1 MRQELKQSILAG
13 ILLMAAILSVNYYF
27 YVRESKQEL
36 VRLRAELSR
45 VEKQKAKFLSLL
57 RNKRRLLEQK
67 RQLEEEIER
76 LKVYLPKT
84 EDLPGLIRAIANLA
98 SLSGVEVSRVEL
110 GREIS
115 HPDKH
120 YAAINIKIS
129 FSSNYEE
136 LMNFLK
142 KVDALDRLVC
152 PYSLDVV
159 AKGISEDPKLQVSG
173 LLQTYRYIE
182 TVKKPKKRRK
192 R

>member
-1 MRQELKQSILAG
+1 MRQELRQSILAG
-13 ILLMAAILSVNYYF
+13 ILLMAAVLSVNYYF
-27 YVRESKQEL
+27 YVRQLKQEL
-36 VRLRAELSR
+36 VRLKAELSR
-45 VEKQKAKFLSLL
+45 VEKQRVKFVALL
-57 RNKRRLLEQK
+57 RNRKKLLQQK
-67 RQLEEEIER
+67 KQLEEEIEK

-110 GREIS
+110 GREVS

-136 LMNFLK
+136 LMSFLK
-142 KVDALDRLVC
+142 KVDSLDRLVC
-152 PYSLDVV
+152 PYNLNVV

-182 TVKKPKKRRK
+182 AAKKPKKRRK